1 MYLNTRQEFVSIT
14 VIVCLLSF
22 AATVLFAI
30 FLASPNPQASAQGS
44 SSAEMPTS
52 TNTSTPTSTATVF
65 SCGSTSSDNHARS
78 DDSFDVASLYPNLG
92 VELQGL
98 FELVMRTRGELDSPR
113 VFYEII
119 VHFSGD
125 DAELVKFLT
134 DNTIHYSDRLKR
146 YGHDA
151 LTAFYV
157 PFKLLGP
164 LSNVKRV
171 TLVQWTGVSLP
182 SEWQPWMQAPTPTS
196 TPTAEPILG
205 GAAKKYPKLDPILQ
219 MWLDKFDPNFPPGYT
234 YAEIVTTGQF
244 SRIVKL
250 LNEGGYEHVI
260 EGNSIFV
267 FEVPILT
274 LAYWSNFTEVVS
286 ILFNEWAGRSRQ
298 LDTQILESNESG
310 LGISEDSVQ
319 MGTPYTV
326 YAQVVNGVAQAGMKA
341 KHAVQIEG

>member
-1 MYLNTRQEFVSIT
+1 MYLNTRQEFVSLAVT
-14 VIVCLLSF
+14 ACLLSF

-30 FLASPNPQASAQGS
+30 FLASPNPQVGAQGS
-44 SSAEMPTS
+44 SSAETPPPTP
-52 TNTSTPTSTATVF
+52 TNTATATVF
-65 SCGSTSSDNHARS
+65 SCGPTSSDNHTRL
-78 DDSFDVASLYPNLG
+78 DDSFDAASLYP
-92 VELQGL
+92 
-98 FELVMRTRGELDSPR
+98 
-113 VFYEII
+113 
-119 VHFSGD
+119 
-125 DAELVKFLT
+125 
-134 DNTIHYSDRLKR
+134 
-146 YGHDA
+146 
-151 LTAFYV
+151 
-157 PFKLLGP
+157 KL
-164 LSNVKRV
+164 
-171 TLVQWTGVSLP
+171 
-182 SEWQPWMQAPTPTS
+182 A
-196 TPTAEPILG
+196 
-205 GAAKKYPKLDPILQ
+205 PILQ

-298 LDTQILESNESG
+298 LDTQISETHESG